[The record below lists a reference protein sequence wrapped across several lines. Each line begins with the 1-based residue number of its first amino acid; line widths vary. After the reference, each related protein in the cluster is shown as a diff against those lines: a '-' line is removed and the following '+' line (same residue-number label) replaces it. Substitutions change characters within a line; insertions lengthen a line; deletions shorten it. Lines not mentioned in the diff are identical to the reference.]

1 MSNFIE
7 ECDLVSWRSC
17 SQVTPLPSIFRK
29 LSHARTD
36 KGAHRLCDS
45 SLRPTYGYQA
55 HKVII
60 IRTNTSHT
68 LKTRSHCPNGI
79 DSQYKMCDH
88 IYIHVLINLNRIY
101 VTITRHDRQWKNINS
116 SSPAHFSAITFIAI
130 SNRRFLNE
138 HFLRPPQPRGV

>member
-1 MSNFIE
+1 M
-7 ECDLVSWRSC
+7 VRSP
-17 SQVTPLPSIFRK
+17 VMLLPSIFLK
-29 LSHARTD
+29 LSYARTD

-88 IYIHVLINLNRIY
+88 IYIYVLINLNRIY
-101 VTITRHDRQWKNINS
+101 VTITRYDRQWKNINS
-116 SSPAHFSAITFIAI
+116 SSPAHFSTNFATRVQQRTLSNSITCPLAINLGARELF
-130 SNRRFLNE
+130 NFKKNE
-138 HFLRPPQPRGV
+138 QT